1 MKNRS
6 IFITVE
12 IFAFLF
18 CLVNPSKAQTT
29 VKIGTQIWMSK
40 NLDVNKYRNGD
51 DIPFVENDSDWAK
64 LTTGAWCYYQN
75 KTSNGTTYGK
85 LYNLYAVI
93 DPRGLAPKGY
103 HIPTDAEWT
112 ILTDFLGGID
122 IAGGKL
128 KEKGVIHWKSPNTGA
143 NNSSGFTA
151 LPGGYRYSGGNF
163 GFLGNYGMWWSSS
176 EGGSKILGWD
186 RFLYSNDTV
195 IGRYDD
201 FERSGMSVRCIA
213 D

>member
-75 KTSNGTTYGK
+75 KTSNGTIYGK

-93 DPRGLAPKGY
+93 DPRGLAPKGF

-128 KEKGVIHWKSPNTGA
+128 KEKGVVHWNSPNTGA
-143 NNSSGFTA
+143 KN
-151 LPGGYRYSGGNF
+151 YRYSGGNF

-195 IGRYDD
+195 IGRFDD

-213 D
+213 N

>member
-1 MKNRS
+1 MKNQ
-6 IFITVE
+6 IKFNTILMIT
-12 IFAFLF
+12 FLLG
-18 CLVNPSKAQTT
+18 LVMESKSQVT
-29 VKIGTQIWMSK
+29 VKIGTQKWTTK
-40 NLDVNKYRNGD
+40 NLEVTKYRNGD
-51 DIPFVENDSDWAK
+51 EIPYVEDATEWAK

-75 KTSNGTTYGK
+75 KTSNGTIYGK
-85 LYNLYAVI
+85 LYNLFAVM
-93 DPRGLAPKGY
+93 DKRGLAPQGF

-112 ILTDFLGGID
+112 ILIDFLGGTD

-128 KEKGVIHWKSPNTGA
+128 KEKGIVHWKSPNTGA
-143 NNSSGFTA
+143 TNSSGFTA

-163 GFLGNYGMWWSSS
+163 GFLGNYAMFWSSS
-176 EGGSKILGWD
+176 EGGSKILGWN

-195 IGRYDD
+195 IGRFDD